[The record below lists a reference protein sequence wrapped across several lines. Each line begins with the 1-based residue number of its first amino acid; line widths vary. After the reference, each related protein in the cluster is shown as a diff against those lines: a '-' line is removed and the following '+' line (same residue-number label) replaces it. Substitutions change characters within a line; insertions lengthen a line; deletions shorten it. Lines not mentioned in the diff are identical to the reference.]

1 MVKCPL
7 NPPKIHRFTKAESFC
22 PIPVGS
28 NPGLDWFVDGE
39 DSVGFLKPQKFN
51 PWLGEDERR
60 FEDEPAFEPFS
71 STGRFQVDGWITVL
85 DREKS
90 QCLMVSILILKS
102 SCTNQSQELVKSPKF
117 GVKSHH
123 EIANGINACHK
134 KKVCLSTHSCCFDPP
149 YLVGYTFIL
158 DCLMLCLPPFSWWNP
173 NFWGLNPVKSA
184 FLRGSRMLNPYV
196 QWLIH
201 PISQVF
207 SPHRSLPESWNGQ
220 GTPE

>member
-1 MVKCPL
+1 MVESLFLIGK
-7 NPPKIHRFTKAESFC
+7 NPNVWWFQFWSWNPAAQISHRTGEVPKIWGE
-22 PIPVGS
+22 IP
-28 NPGLDWFVDGE
+28 
-39 DSVGFLKPQKFN
+39 
-51 PWLGEDERR
+51 PWNR
-60 FEDEPAFEPFS
+60 
-71 STGRFQVDGWITVL
+71 QWH
-85 DREKS
+85 
-90 QCLMVSILILKS
+90 QCL
-102 SCTNQSQELVKSPKF
+102 SQ
-117 GVKSHH
+117 
-123 EIANGINACHK
+123 K
-134 KKVCLSTHSCCFDPP
+134 KCLSTHSCCFDPP